1 MLIYDITDMKSFNDV
16 NLWLEGRIFIENT
29 KKEINKYSDQDVSK
43 ILVGNKGDLEDKRMV
58 RSQMALE
65 YAKYK

>member
-29 KKEINKYSDQDVSK
+29 KKEINKYSD
-43 ILVGNKGDLEDKRMV
+43 
-58 RSQMALE
+58 
-65 YAKYK
+65 